1 MSNKKK
7 LLILFLLG
15 AVSIITGLILL
26 FISNLKKDQ
35 KEMNDRISVIIKQY
49 DEFSSEIEKVNATR
63 EELHKDFLDT
73 IYYDTFEKNDT
84 SYKNRLLEYEEAIT
98 KISKDNKTLKE
109 YCNSNIYYSSSDANS
124 KCSAFNLAYE
134 QMVNSFVDDINKYNS
149 NITKYNSWLDEQGN
163 TVSLKLEK
171 YKTKKTYIDFN
182 KDGDYSGKEEVED
195 NEKK

>member
-1 MSNKKK
+1 MSDKKK
-7 LLILFLLG
+7 VIVIFLLG
-15 AVSIITGLILL
+15 MISLITGFILL
-26 FISNLKKDQ
+26 FISNLKQDQ
-35 KEMNDRISVIIKQY
+35 KEMNNRISIIIKKY
-49 DEFSSEIEKVNATR
+49 DKFSSELEKVNTTR
-63 EELHKDFLDT
+63 DELHNDFLDT

-84 SYKNRLLEYEEAIT
+84 SYKNRLLEYEEAVT

-182 KDGDYSGKEEVED
+182 KDGDYSGKEEVVVD
-195 NEKK
+195 EK